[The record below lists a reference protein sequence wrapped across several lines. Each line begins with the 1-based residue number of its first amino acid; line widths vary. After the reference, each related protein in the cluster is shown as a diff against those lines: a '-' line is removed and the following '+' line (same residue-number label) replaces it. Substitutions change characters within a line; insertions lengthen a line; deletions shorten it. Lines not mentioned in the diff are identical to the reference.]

1 MSSFAELPA
10 TAAWSHRDARSGFEV
25 VHLRQDD
32 NGHHMDGC
40 TSAVEDG
47 QAWFVRYEITVD
59 SDWATRAA
67 RITGRSPTGWHT
79 VLIESDGAGRWLI
92 DGMAAPKLDGCLDVD
107 LESSAMT
114 NMLPVHR
121 LGLPVD
127 GRAAAPAVYVRATDL
142 SVERLEQEYR
152 RTADDGSRQCY
163 EYSAPA
169 FDFACRLIYDVS
181 GLVLSYPGIAIR
193 VA

>member
-1 MSSFAELPA
+1 MSFAELPA

-32 NGHHMDGC
+32 DGYRMDGC
-40 TSAVEDG
+40 TTAVEDD

-59 SDWATRAA
+59 SAWATRAA
-67 RITGRSPTGWHT
+67 HITTRSPIGWHT

-92 DGMAAPKLDGCLDVD
+92 DGTTAPKLDGCLDVD

-121 LGLPVD
+121 LGLPVG

-142 SVERLEQEYR
+142 SVERLEQDYQR
-152 RTADDGSRQCY
+152 AADGGSRQCY
-163 EYSAPA
+163 DYSAPA
-169 FDFACRLIYDVS
+169 FDFACRLIYDAS
-181 GLVLSYPGIAIR
+181 GLVLSYPGIATR

>member
-1 MSSFAELPA
+1 
-10 TAAWSHRDARSGFEV
+10 
-25 VHLRQDD
+25 
-32 NGHHMDGC
+32 MDGC
-40 TSAVEDG
+40 TTAVEDD

-59 SDWATRAA
+59 SGWATRAA
-67 RITGRSPTGWHT
+67 HITTRSRTGWHT

-92 DGMAAPKLDGCLDVD
+92 DGTAAPKLDGCRDVD

-121 LGLPVD
+121 LGLPVG

-152 RTADDGSRQCY
+152 RAADDDGRQCY

-169 FDFACRLIYDVS
+169 FDFACRLIYDAS
-181 GLVLSYPGIAIR
+181 GLVLSYPGIATR

>member
-1 MSSFAELPA
+1 MSFAELPA

-32 NGHHMDGC
+32 DGYRMDGC
-40 TSAVEDG
+40 TTAVEDD

-59 SDWATRAA
+59 SGWATRAA
-67 RITGRSPTGWHT
+67 HITTRSPIGWHT

-92 DGMAAPKLDGCLDVD
+92 DGTAAPKLDGCRDVD

-121 LGLPVD
+121 LVLPVG

-152 RTADDGSRQCY
+152 RAADDGGRQCY

-169 FDFACRLIYDVS
+169 FDFACRLIYDAS
-181 GLVLSYPGIAIR
+181 GLVLSYPGIATR

>member
-1 MSSFAELPA
+1 MSFAELPA
-10 TAAWSHRDARSGFEV
+10 TAAWTHRDARSGFEV

-32 NGHHMDGC
+32 DGYRMDGC
-40 TSAVEDG
+40 TTAVEAD

-59 SDWATRAA
+59 SGWATRAA
-67 RITGRSPTGWHT
+67 HITTRSPIGRHT

-92 DGMAAPKLDGCLDVD
+92 DGTAAPKLDGCLDVD

-121 LGLPVD
+121 LGLPVG

-142 SVERLEQEYR
+142 SVERLEQDYQR
-152 RTADDGSRQCY
+152 AADDGSRQCY

-169 FDFACRLIYDVS
+169 FDFACRLIYDAS
-181 GLVLSYPGIAIR
+181 GLVLSYPGIATR